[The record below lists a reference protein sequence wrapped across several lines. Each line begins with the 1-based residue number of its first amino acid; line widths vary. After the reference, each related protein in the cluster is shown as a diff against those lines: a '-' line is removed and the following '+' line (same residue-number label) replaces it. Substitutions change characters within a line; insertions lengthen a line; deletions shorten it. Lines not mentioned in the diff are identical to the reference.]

1 MASLKI
7 LRTKQW
13 HTTCDALFVRSI
25 LSDAMF
31 KLKRRECNVG
41 ARYFFILNVCTYL
54 HISVGKDY
62 RSRRGTDEQNG
73 RQTMLTSTARYFV
86 ANLLG

>member
-1 MASLKI
+1 MA
-7 LRTKQW
+7 
-13 HTTCDALFVRSI
+13 HALFVRSI

>member
-13 HTTCDALFVRSI
+13 HTTCDVLFVRSI
-25 LSDAMF
+25 LSDAIF
-31 KLKRRECNVG
+31 KLKCRECNVG
-41 ARYFFILNVCTYL
+41 VRYFFILNVCTYL
-54 HISVGKDY
+54 RISVGKDY
-62 RSRRGTDEQNG
+62 RSRRGSDEQSG
-73 RQTMLTSTARYFV
+73 RQTMLTSAARYFV